1 MGKILRDIKVPEFNA
16 VAHFGGGGQLKALCT
31 ALLLGGITF
40 GSGYAAQALDIT
52 DQIGLTDVANYIT
65 GNQLN
70 IKIL

>member
-16 VAHFGGGGQLKALCT
+16 VAHFGEVQLKALCT
-31 ALLLGGITF
+31 ALLLGSITF
-40 GSGYAAQALDIT
+40 GGGYAAQAIDIT